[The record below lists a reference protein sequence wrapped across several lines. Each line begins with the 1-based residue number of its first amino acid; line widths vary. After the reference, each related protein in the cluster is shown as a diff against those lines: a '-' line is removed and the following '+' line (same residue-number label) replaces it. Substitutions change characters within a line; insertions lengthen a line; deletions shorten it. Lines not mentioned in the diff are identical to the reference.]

1 MNTAR
6 ASAGRQALNVSAAYV
21 PTNFKFGSHQEDEY
35 PSPDWIE
42 FCREEF
48 KNGGE
53 GMATLEEAR
62 TLFGDE
68 IGYQLLDVR
77 SDYELDLNGKVG
89 NRRANPPV
97 RESLHAPIFQV
108 KKSIDQATFQLVL
121 DPTPNPNFMATLQKL
136 IPKKDTGVVIMDS
149 DSLNRSI
156 QVAIMMEAAGYTNI
170 CIMQWGYN
178 GFTNKF
184 TNKLTRRRSDGYK
197 ENNDQGAQ
205 GSDSAG
211 IHSSGAG
218 FARMDAIDKIQIKD
232 PIEWPDYQ

>member
-1 MNTAR
+1 MAF
-6 ASAGRQALNVSAAYV
+6 V
-21 PTNFKFGSHQEDEY
+21 
-35 PSPDWIE
+35 WI
-42 FCREEF
+42 
-48 KNGGE
+48 
-53 GMATLEEAR
+53 LQ

-156 QVAIMMEAAGYTNI
+156 QVGITRSLCNF
-170 CIMQWGYN
+170 
-178 GFTNKF
+178 GFNHTF
-184 TNKLTRRRSDGYK
+184 GHQPCHSQRCPRVYK
-197 ENNDQGAQ
+197 
-205 GSDSAG
+205 
-211 IHSSGAG
+211 
-218 FARMDAIDKIQIKD
+218 
-232 PIEWPDYQ
+232 